1 MLRSR
6 QAILAAALAAS
17 CGLVQ
22 AQPID
27 YTIMTKVSR
36 VAFNLEHQG
45 FIQLFGTLRV
55 TQGTLTF
62 DGEDW
67 NRSHVDVTLPVSS
80 LDMGDGPWNAQI
92 RGDVEWAP
100 LFKTTTIAFHSTRLK
115 RTDATHGTMTGDLTL
130 GGVTRPVTLDL
141 RVNKIGK
148 NDVSDAPSVG
158 FSATTTIKRSAFG
171 IDAYE
176 DLVGDDIAVQIQIEA
191 MQGPDPEAKMETAT
205 QPGRAG

>member
-1 MLRSR
+1 MHLAR
-6 QAILAAALAAS
+6 QAILAAALAAF

-36 VAFNLEHQG
+36 VAFNVEHQG

-62 DGEDW
+62 DSEDW
-67 NRSHVDVTLPVSS
+67 NKSHVDVTMPVSS
-80 LDMGDGPWNAQI
+80 LDMGDGPWNAQV

-100 LFKTTTIAFHSTRLK
+100 LFRTSTIAFHSTRLK

-130 GGVTRPVTLDL
+130 GGVTRTVTLDL

-158 FSATTTIKRSAFG
+158 FSATTTLKRSAFG

-205 QPGRAG
+205 QPVK

>member
-1 MLRSR
+1 MPIAR
-6 QAILAAALAAS
+6 QALVAAGLAAA

-22 AQPID
+22 ATPVD

-36 VAFNLEHQG
+36 VAFILEHQG

-55 TQGTLTF
+55 TQGTLNF
-62 DGEDW
+62 DSEDW
-67 NRSHVDVTLPVSS
+67 SKSHVDVTMPVAS

-100 LFKTTTIAFHSTRLK
+100 LFKTTRITFHSTQLR

-130 GGVTRPVTLDL
+130 GGTTRPVTLDL

-158 FSATTTIKRSAFG
+158 FSATTTLKRSAFG

-191 MQGPDPEAKMETAT
+191 TQGPDPQAKMETAT
-205 QPGRAG
+205 QPGR

>member
-1 MLRSR
+1 MYFAR
-6 QAILAAALAAS
+6 QAILAGSLAAA
-17 CGLVQ
+17 CDLAQ
-22 AQPID
+22 ATPVD

-62 DGEDW
+62 DSTDW
-67 NRSHVDVTLPVSS
+67 NKSHVDVSMPVSS
-80 LDMGDGPWNAQI
+80 LDMGDGPWNGQI

-100 LFKTTTIAFHSTRLK
+100 LFNTSTITFHSTRLK
-115 RTDATHGTMTGDLTL
+115 RIDATHGTMTGDLTL
-130 GGVTRPVTLDL
+130 AGVTRPVTLKL

-148 NDVSDAPSVG
+148 NDVSEAPSVG

-171 IDAYE
+171 VSAYE

-205 QPGRAG
+205 QPLR